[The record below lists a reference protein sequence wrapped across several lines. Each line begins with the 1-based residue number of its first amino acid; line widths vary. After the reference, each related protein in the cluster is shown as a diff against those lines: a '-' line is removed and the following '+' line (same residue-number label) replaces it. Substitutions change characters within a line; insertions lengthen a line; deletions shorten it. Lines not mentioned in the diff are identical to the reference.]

1 MALVKCKECG
11 KEVSNKAEICVECGF
26 PLSKKKNG
34 SEEIKTQQKTR
45 KSLKLQLLLSKIMMI
60 LGFVL
65 VFGYS
70 QYPPMQDD
78 DKVIIYMCVF
88 VVGIILYVASR
99 VRIWWNH
106 D

>member
-65 VFGYS
+65 AFGYS
-70 QYPPMQDD
+70 QMKD
-78 DKVIIYMCVF
+78 DKVIIYICVF

-106 D
+106 A

>member
-26 PLSKKKNG
+26 PLSKKKKNS
-34 SEEIKTQQKTR
+34 SEEVKTQQKTK
-45 KSLKLQLLLSKIMMI
+45 KSLKLQLFLSKVMTIG
-60 LGFVL
+60 GFGL
-65 VFGYS
+65 AYFYS
-70 QYPPMQDD
+70 LLED
-78 DKVIIYMCVF
+78 DKGVIFLWIALA
-88 VVGIILYVASR
+88 GIILYVTSR

>member
-11 KEVSNKAEICVECGF
+11 KEISNKAEICVECGF

-65 VFGYS
+65 AFGYS
-70 QYPPMQDD
+70 QMKD
-78 DKVIIYMCVF
+78 DKVIIYICVF

-106 D
+106 A